1 MPDNY
6 EIVYQGRNMD
16 MTSGGVYTEYLMASD
31 AETTDLPT
39 DGRPGSIAYNPT
51 TGDLY
56 MMDMSKSWNAVGSGG
71 GGGSNPTIP
80 TPTAEDNGK
89 FLGVSNGEY
98 ALTEGGGSGGGALYV
113 TFSYDSE
120 NDSYSADKTYA
131 EIAAAL
137 DAGQAVFGTFADGLP
152 GIPATTHL
160 FNCVEAMLD
169 SDGGNYITF
178 ASIAL
183 LPGTQG
189 PIPKNARIS
198 QKILTIEEDNTVSFV
213 TLEAEFSS

>member
-98 ALTEGGGSGGGALYV
+98 ALANAGGSNAPLICTDTEGTLDKTWQEVVDASASRIVVVRVSNSFYYLIGYRSVRGYTAEFKGSEQH
-113 TFSYDSE
+113 F
-120 NDSYSADKTYA
+120 YSANSANDY
-131 EIAAAL
+131 L
-137 DAGQAVFGTFADGLP
+137 
-152 GIPATTHL
+152 
-160 FNCVEAMLD
+160 
-169 SDGGNYITF
+169 
-178 ASIAL
+178 
-183 LPGTQG
+183 
-189 PIPKNARIS
+189 
-198 QKILTIEEDNTVSFV
+198 
-213 TLEAEFSS
+213 TLET